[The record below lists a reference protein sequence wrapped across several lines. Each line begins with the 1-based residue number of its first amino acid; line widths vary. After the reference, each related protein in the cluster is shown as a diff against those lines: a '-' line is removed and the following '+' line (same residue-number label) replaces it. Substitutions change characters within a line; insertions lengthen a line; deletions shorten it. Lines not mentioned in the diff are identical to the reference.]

1 MSKYFEEEKLADV
14 PESVKGMKNLD
25 QKLKNVNIFPTM
37 PFQKTL
43 DYKWCKDHKAVSTY
57 MIYVLEGSFVL
68 NVGEEIYIVQKN
80 QMALLPAN
88 TPISY
93 WNVPNQNPDV
103 LWFHFHIECHD
114 QEYFSFMGM
123 TDSNLVI
130 DMDEATVMEIYRE
143 MISHPLNTLKATNYT
158 FCSSLLLRLVSM
170 YTYNRILLENT
181 EQEFADVFH
190 YIHTHI
196 HRDVSLNELA
206 EEFHFN
212 PTYFVKKFKK
222 VSGITPMKYFAMQR
236 TRHIAKML
244 QNTDAPVADIATAF
258 GFTDIYYFRE
268 YFERYTGLRP
278 EQYRK
283 LCKPP
288 VDLHLH
294 E

>member
-1 MSKYFEEEKLADV
+1 
-14 PESVKGMKNLD
+14 MKNLD
-25 QKLKNVNIFPTM
+25 TALKNINIYPSM
-37 PFQKTL
+37 PQ
-43 DYKWCKDHKAVSTY
+43 YKQFTY
-57 MIYVLEGSFVL
+57 QWARRHYDKCTYFIYVLEGSFVL

-93 WNVPNQNPDV
+93 WNVPDQTPTV
-103 LWFHFHIECHD
+103 LWFCFRIESHD
-114 QEYFSFMGM
+114 EDYFTFMGM

-130 DMDEATVMEIYRE
+130 DMDESAVMKIYQE
-143 MISHPLNTLKATNYT
+143 MTSHPLNTLKATNYT
-158 FCSSLLLRLVSM
+158 FCTSLLLQLVSM
-170 YTYNRILLENT
+170 YTYNRILMENT
-181 EQEFADVFH
+181 EQEYADVFH
-190 YIHTHI
+190 YIRTHI

-222 VSGITPMKYFAMQR
+222 ASGITPMKYFAMQR
-236 TRHIAKML
+236 TRHIAKTL
-244 QNTDAPVADIATAF
+244 QITDTPVADIATAF
-258 GFTDIYYFRE
+258 GFSDIYYFRE

-283 LCKPP
+283 LCNPP
-288 VDLHLH
+288 VDLHLN

>member
-1 MSKYFEEEKLADV
+1 
-14 PESVKGMKNLD
+14 MKNLD
-25 QKLKNVNIFPTM
+25 YKLKNINIFPAM
-37 PFQKTL
+37 PLKKTL
-43 DYKWCKDHKAVSTY
+43 EYQWCREHKRPTIF

-68 NVGEEIYIVQKN
+68 NVSEEIYIVQKH

-93 WNVPNQNPDV
+93 WNVPGQTPVV
-103 LWFHFHIECHD
+103 LWFHFRAECED
-114 QEYFSFMGM
+114 EDYFAFMGM
-123 TDSNLVI
+123 TDNNLVI
-130 DMDEATVMEIYRE
+130 NMDEATVMDIYRE
-143 MISHPLNTLKATNYT
+143 MTTHPLNTLKATNYT
-158 FCSSLLLRLVSM
+158 FCSSLLLRLISM

-181 EQEFADVFH
+181 EQEYADVFH
-190 YIHTHI
+190 YIQANI

-222 VSGITPMKYFAMQR
+222 ASGITPMKYFAMQR
-236 TRHIAKML
+236 ARHIAKTL
-244 QNTDAPVADIATAF
+244 QNTDTPVADIASAF
-258 GFTDIYYFRE
+258 GFSDVYYFRE

-288 VDLHLH
+288 VDLHT
-294 E
+294 